1 MGKVILCPV
10 FFGNQET
17 TISNTGSAIKAE
29 CDIIIDILTSSC
41 TISFGIHITA
51 GPADI
56 ETTKTVE
63 TIKQVCVYII
73 MESVTIALI
82 TCVTG
87 RTSSR
92 HKIRLIHGHEEVFT
106 GNFSSI
112 HRERRH
118 ILAGIGRI
126 EVFELKGTAVLKGD
140 DKIIAVTG
148 QRSFIGGK
156 FKNKAGIGN
165 ADNILGSTRSRLGK
179 SYVSHDNLL
188 KSIKKRNKKGENS

>member
-1 MGKVILCPV
+1 MINYP
-10 FFGNQET
+10 T
-17 TISNTGSAIKAE
+17 RSR
-29 CDIIIDILTSSC
+29 

-92 HKIRLIHGHEEVFT
+92 HEVRLVHGREEVFT

-112 HRERRH
+112 HREGWH
-118 ILAGIGRI
+118 ILAGIRGI
-126 EVFELKGTAVLKGD
+126 EVFELKGAAILKGD

-156 FKNKAGIGN
+156 FKNKTGFGST
-165 ADNILGSTRSRLGK
+165 DNILGSTRNRLGK